1 MSSATQIGH
10 LQGYSPPDPRVLE
23 WLLSALAR
31 RLYGAVD
38 LGLLSCLELPPE
50 EYVHFVA
57 RHFTEPMRA
66 LARVIQMAVAET
78 RLAPPLGPLEGV
90 YVWTEAFAAA
100 LSTARQFRSLP
111 TDEVRG
117 VADALKRAWGE
128 LHRCI
133 RDLARALGLE
143 LSFAPAT
150 SPEGEHKYQTLLD
163 GLARDLEAER
173 EKSWQ

>member
-1 MSSATQIGH
+1 MSSATQHGH
-10 LQGYSPPDPRVLE
+10 SPGYSPPDPRVLE

-50 EYVHFVA
+50 EYVRFVA

-66 LARVIQMAVAET
+66 LAQVIRMAVAET
-78 RLAPPLGPLEGV
+78 KVVPPAAPLEGV

-111 TDEVRG
+111 PDEVRG
-117 VADALKRAWGE
+117 VADALRRAWGE
-128 LHRCI
+128 LHSCI
-133 RDLARALGLE
+133 HALAVALGLE
-143 LSFAPAT
+143 LSFAPAM

>member
-1 MSSATQIGH
+1 MSSATQHGH
-10 LQGYSPPDPRVLE
+10 SPGYSPPDPRVLE

-50 EYVHFVA
+50 EYVRFVA

-66 LARVIQMAVAET
+66 LAQVIRMAVSET
-78 RLAPPLGPLEGV
+78 KLAPPAAPLEGV

-100 LSTARQFRSLP
+100 LSTARRFRSLP
-111 TDEVRG
+111 PDEVRG
-117 VADALKRAWGE
+117 VADALKRAWAE
-128 LHRCI
+128 LHSCI
-133 RDLARALGLE
+133 HELALALGLE
-143 LSFAPAT
+143 LSFVPAM
-150 SPEGEHKYQTLLD
+150 SPDGGQTYQARLD
-163 GLARDLEAER
+163 GLARDLQAER